1 MVMTFDT
8 SRVRQRPRDGWLP
21 GEWILSTDRLL
32 CPFCPW
38 VFVLVGLPAPRRYA
52 FRLLHGVLRSTVF
65 SYVMPV
71 VAGLARALALP
82 VPIPRHPPRTLPGSL
97 CRSASR
103 ASRCNT
109 TPPSLPILAN
119 SGSLKCHTCA
129 TASPL
134 DLPTGPP
141 VPCRVPGLITPPL
154 WQTFPSPSVPALGQL
169 SIVFC
174 VCVPRRLIGVPA
186 RCVDTASARPPILGL
201 RARTN

>member
-1 MVMTFDT
+1 MIMVTTFDT
-8 SRVRQRPRDGWLP
+8 SRVRQRPQRGCLP

-38 VFVLVGLPAPRRYA
+38 VFVLVGLPAPRRYT

-65 SYVMPV
+65 SYVTPV
-71 VAGLARALALP
+71 VAGFARALALP
-82 VPIPRHPPRTLPGSL
+82 TPTPRHQSRTFPGFL

-119 SGSLKCHTCA
+119 SCYSMCHTCA
-129 TASPL
+129 TATPL

-141 VPCRVPGLITPPL
+141 VTCRVPGQISPSL
-154 WQTFPSPSVPALGQL
+154 WQPFPSLLVPALGQL
-169 SIVFC
+169 SNVFR
-174 VCVPRRLIGVPA
+174 V
-186 RCVDTASARPPILGL
+186 
-201 RARTN
+201 